1 MIRLQQVKVPLR
13 HGFEDIKRKCA
24 KMLRLAPTDILDM
37 QIVKQSID
45 ARKKQDISY
54 VYTVDVKTKQNE
66 EKLLSHIKGVQ
77 VSIAQEKH
85 YFFPKKG
92 DTPLFTRPVVIGL
105 GPAGLF
111 AAYELALHGYSPL
124 VFERGKC
131 VEERTKDVL
140 RFWKTGVL
148 DTKSNVQFG
157 EGGAGAFSDGKLNT
171 LVKDTKGR
179 NREVLEIF
187 VEAGAPTEILY
198 ENKPHIGTDVLV
210 DVVANLR
217 KEIIRLGGEIHF
229 ESEITDFIIEDGE
242 ITALEINGEKICK
255 TKTVILAIGHSA
267 RDTFETIAAKKMTM
281 EAKSFAVG
289 FRVEHPQEMINRAQY
304 KDADMKYLPTA
315 AYKMTAQ
322 TGSGR
327 GVYSF
332 CMCPG
337 GFVVNA
343 SSEENRLAVNGMSYY
358 KRDSSN
364 ANSAIIVTVTP
375 SDFPAE
381 GALAG
386 VAFQRK
392 LEEKAYALGK
402 GKIPQQLLG
411 DYKEKRASVSY
422 GDFASCVKGQTE
434 FSDLRGLFSDEMENA
449 FLEGMEI
456 FGRKIKGFD
465 RPDAIL
471 SGIESR
477 TSSPVRITRDDFFES
492 NVKGIYPCGEGAG
505 YAGGIMSAAMDG
517 MKVAEAVASKYY
529 PAF

>member
-1 MIRLQQVKVPLR
+1 MIRLQQVKVPLK
-13 HGFEDIKRKCA
+13 HEPEDIKRKCA
-24 KMLRLAPTDILDM
+24 KLLHLAPTDILEM

-54 VYTVDVKTKQNE
+54 VYTVDIKTKQSE
-66 EKLLSHIKGVQ
+66 EKLLSHAKGVQ
-77 VSIAQEKH
+77 ASLAQEKQYH
-85 YFFPKKG
+85 FPEKG
-92 DTPLFTRPVVIGL
+92 EIPLFERPVVIGL

-140 RFWKTGVL
+140 RFWETGVL

-171 LVKDTKGR
+171 LVKDVKGR
-179 NREVLEIF
+179 NRKVLEIF
-187 VEAGAPTEILY
+187 VKAGAPAEILY

-229 ESEITDFIIEDGE
+229 ESEITDFVIENGE
-242 ITALEINGEKICK
+242 ITAIEINGKSIRK

-267 RDTFETIAAKKMTM
+267 RDTFETIAAKKLVM

-289 FRVEHPQEMINRAQY
+289 FRVEHPQEMINHAQY
-304 KDADMKYLPTA
+304 KDADMQYLPTA
-315 AYKMTAQ
+315 AYKLTAQ

-358 KRDSSN
+358 KRDSNN
-364 ANSAIIVTVTP
+364 ANSAVIVTVTP
-375 SDFPAE
+375 ADFPEE

-392 LEEKAYALGK
+392 LEEKAYAIGT
-402 GKIPQQLLG
+402 GKIPQQLFG
-411 DYKEKRASVSY
+411 DYKEKRCSASY
-422 GDFASCVKGQTE
+422 GDFSSCVKGQTA
-434 FSDLRGLFSDEMENA
+434 FADLRGLFSPEMEHA
-449 FLEGMEI
+449 FLEGMES

-471 SGIESR
+471 SGVESR

-517 MKVAEAVASKYY
+517 MKVAEALAEKYY

>member
-1 MIRLQQVKVPLR
+1 M
-13 HGFEDIKRKCA
+13 
-24 KMLRLAPTDILDM
+24 
-37 QIVKQSID
+37 
-45 ARKKQDISY
+45 
-54 VYTVDVKTKQNE
+54 
-66 EKLLSHIKGVQ
+66 
-77 VSIAQEKH
+77 
-85 YFFPKKG
+85 
-92 DTPLFTRPVVIGL
+92 
-105 GPAGLF
+105 
-111 AAYELALHGYSPL
+111 
-124 VFERGKC
+124 
-131 VEERTKDVL
+131 
-140 RFWKTGVL
+140 
-148 DTKSNVQFG
+148 
-157 EGGAGAFSDGKLNT
+157 
-171 LVKDTKGR
+171 
-179 NREVLEIF
+179 
-187 VEAGAPTEILY
+187 
-198 ENKPHIGTDVLV
+198 
-210 DVVANLR
+210 
-217 KEIIRLGGEIHF
+217 
-229 ESEITDFIIEDGE
+229 
-242 ITALEINGEKICK
+242 
-255 TKTVILAIGHSA
+255 
-267 RDTFETIAAKKMTM
+267 
-281 EAKSFAVG
+281 
-289 FRVEHPQEMINRAQY
+289 
-304 KDADMKYLPTA
+304 
-315 AYKMTAQ
+315 
-322 TGSGR
+322 
-327 GVYSF
+327 
-332 CMCPG
+332 
-337 GFVVNA
+337 VNA

-386 VAFQRK
+386 VVFQRK

-505 YAGGIMSAAMDG
+505 YAGGIMSASMDG